1 MKATDSGGLL
11 RQIKKCGIKFGSQ
24 GTIYSRILPDISDQ
38 KSASYT
44 DETGIGRSMPFKSYQ
59 NSDNRTIGWTAH
71 YIVTQPDDI
80 NNFLYEIKLIQSAV
94 YPRQG
99 DGTTPFKPPII
110 CELSCGRLLDAYDKG
125 TSSST
130 NSKKVYA
137 VMKSYNIKYDTS
149 VPWDETTLLP
159 YKFDIDMQFEVLHDQ
174 SDLPNSDKIITDATA
189 NRLQ

>member
-1 MKATDSGGLL
+1 MKATYSGGLL
-11 RQIKKCGIKFGSQ
+11 RQIDKCAITFGTY

-71 YIVTQPDDI
+71 YIVTQQSDI
-80 NNFLYEIKLIQSAV
+80 QKFLKEIKIIQSAV

-99 DGTTPFKPPII
+99 DGLSPYNPPVI
-110 CELSCGRLLDAYDKG
+110 CELSCGRLLDAYDG
-125 TSSST
+125 ETSADT
-130 NSKKVYA
+130 NSARVYA

-174 SDLPNSDKIITDATA
+174 SALPNADLIYVDS
-189 NRLQ
+189 L